1 MRAVGRYCLALLASV
16 LVVLA
21 LLSMLPAALL
31 LGLAYAAWP
40 FGQPWRTGVEEQS
53 TGTEERFQASCRQL
67 DAIVAGLQ
75 ARARERA

>member
-1 MRAVGRYCLALLASV
+1 MRAVVRYCLALLASV

-40 FGQPWRTGVEEQS
+40 FGQPWRAVVEAQS
-53 TGTEERFQASCRQL
+53 TEAEERFRASCRQL

>member
-40 FGQPWRTGVEEQS
+40 FGQPWRS
-53 TGTEERFQASCRQL
+53 A
-67 DAIVAGLQ
+67 VARMEDQ
-75 ARARERA
+75 EA